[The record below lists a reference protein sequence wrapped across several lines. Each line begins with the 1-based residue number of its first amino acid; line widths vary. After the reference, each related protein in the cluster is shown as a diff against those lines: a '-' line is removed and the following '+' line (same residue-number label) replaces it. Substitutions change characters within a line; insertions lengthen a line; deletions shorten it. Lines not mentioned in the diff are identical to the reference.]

1 MTVMSTQIF
10 ILSLFTTVSIV
21 RFIKGYITRN
31 REFNF
36 VDEVNGTIAHTVV
49 LGAVFLIVFG
59 VVSIFN

>member
-1 MTVMSTQIF
+1 MSTQIF

-49 LGAVFLIVFG
+49 LGVVFLVIFG

>member
-1 MTVMSTQIF
+1 MSTQIF

-36 VDEVNGTIAHTVV
+36 NDEVNGFITHTIV
-49 LGAVFLIVFG
+49 LGVVFFVVFG

>member
-1 MTVMSTQIF
+1 MSTQIF

-36 VDEVNGTIAHTVV
+36 NDEVNGFITHTIV
-49 LGAVFLIVFG
+49 LGVVFFVIFG

>member
-1 MTVMSTQIF
+1 MSTQIF

-31 REFNF
+31 HEFNF
-36 VDEVNGTIAHTVV
+36 TDEVNGFITHTIV
-49 LGAVFLIVFG
+49 LGVVFFIIFG

>member
-1 MTVMSTQIF
+1 MSTQIF

-21 RFIKGYITRN
+21 RFVKGYITRN

-36 VDEVNGTIAHTVV
+36 IDEVNGTITHTVV
-49 LGAVFLIVFG
+49 LGAVFLVIFG

>member
-1 MTVMSTQIF
+1 MNTQIF

-36 VDEVNGTIAHTVV
+36 TDEVNGFITHTIV
-49 LGAVFLIVFG
+49 LGVVFFVIFG